1 MQLNEAIGGDKDSIY
16 LIVNDLGDI
25 GGGGLDF
32 INGMSFLERFYMV
45 YDVGG
50 SRAGLAYTPWTY
62 ANIN

>member
-1 MQLNEAIGGDKDSIY
+1 MAIGGVENAIY

-50 SRAGLAYTPWTY
+50 SRAGLAYTSWTY
-62 ANIN
+62 DIIN

>member
-1 MQLNEAIGGDKDSIY
+1 M
-16 LIVNDLGDI
+16 NDLGDI